1 MCQYFNSFFN
11 RVQNSEDFSVNVE
24 IQGRES
30 RHKMHL
36 GKIPGIGEL
45 ENTLAIVEN
54 TLAIVDQ

>member
-30 RHKMHL
+30 GHKMHL

-45 ENTLAIVEN
+45 ENTLAIV
-54 TLAIVDQ
+54 DQ

>member
-1 MCQYFNSFFN
+1 M
-11 RVQNSEDFSVNVE
+11 QNSEDFSVNVE

-45 ENTLAIVEN
+45 ENTLAIVKNTLAIVEN